1 MDVLTLASLQK
12 KYKKMSE
19 IENKVAKL
27 SYSEPVLR
35 EKLAEMRD
43 QNRAL
48 YEAIEGMSEKYMQY
62 AELLTPLLETNQVT
76 RNLLGAWL

>member
-1 MDVLTLASLQK
+1 MK
-12 KYKKMSE
+12 
-19 IENKVAKL
+19 
-27 SYSEPVLR
+27 
-35 EKLAEMRD
+35 D

-76 RNLLGAWL
+76 RNLLGA

>member
-1 MDVLTLASLQK
+1 MG
-12 KYKKMSE
+12 E

-43 QNRAL
+43 QNRGL

-76 RNLLGAWL
+76 RNLLGA

>member
-12 KYKKMSE
+12 KYKKMGE

-43 QNRAL
+43 QNRGL

-76 RNLLGAWL
+76 HNLLGAWW